1 MTLEHKTSL
10 KSLEYV
16 CSKSQQY
23 IIWVKMID
31 LSFRPKIIRILS
43 KDLVIYTFEKLY
55 QKIFNI

>member
-23 IIWVKMID
+23 IKWVKMID
-31 LSFRPKIIRILS
+31 LSFRPKIIKILS

-55 QKIFNI
+55 QKKFNI

>member
-55 QKIFNI
+55 QKMFNI